1 MDSDFRDY
9 ALRHPSDDGRPDR
22 KNDVE
27 TGLLD
32 FLIYVHQN
40 WR

>member
-1 MDSDFRDY
+1 MRY
-9 ALRHPSDDGRPDR
+9 AISRMIAGRIG